1 MTMGTEVS
9 TRREDNIAFL
19 RLEGEDRLNAIGSGT
34 CRALAAA
41 VTQLEADE
49 CSRAVVIHGAG
60 RAFSAGAD
68 IEEINSFAAA
78 ADFRRFIHGLTDAL
92 DLLEA
97 SPLPFIAAINGPA
110 FGGGLELAM
119 ACDLRVAY
127 PEVKLGLPEA
137 KLGVLPGAGGTQ
149 RLPRLVPRGLATEM
163 LMLGQAI
170 DGARAFEVG
179 LVNRLAA
186 TASAVVEEATALAR
200 ELAAGAA
207 LVPARVKSLYLD
219 TAGAGLAEGIARE
232 RDVATELFASP
243 DGREGFTAFT
253 QRRKPAFLP
262 AQPS

>member
-1 MTMGTEVS
+1 MMATDVS
-9 TRREDNIAFL
+9 VSREDNIAFL

-41 VTQLEADE
+41 VAELEADGRT
-49 CSRAVVIHGAG
+49 RAVVIHGAG

-68 IEEINSFAAA
+68 IEEINGFESA

-97 SPLPFIAAINGPA
+97 SPLPFIAAVNGPA
-110 FGGGLELAM
+110 LGGGLELAM
-119 ACDLRVAY
+119 ACDLRVAAA
-127 PEVKLGLPEA
+127 EVKLGLPEA

-163 LMLGQAI
+163 LMLGRTI
-170 DGARAFEVG
+170 DGIRALEVG
-179 LVNRLAA
+179 LVNRLAEA
-186 TASAVVEEATALAR
+186 TTTVIAEATALAR

-219 TAGAGLAEGIARE
+219 TAGAGLAQGIARE
-232 RDVATELFASP
+232 REVATELFASP
-243 DGREGFTAFT
+243 DGREGFAAFT
-253 QRRKPAFLP
+253 QRRKPAFVP
-262 AQPS
+262 VQPS